1 MMQSK
6 SSLQQLKTC
15 HGNTS
20 RGEERELERRRMSI
34 YTAIMRR
41 SDREVTDLQEIGQI
55 LEGSTVCRV
64 AFSVDNAPY
73 IVPLSYGYDPE
84 TQSLYFHTADGGK
97 KIDCIA
103 RNPRVCFEVEGE
115 IRLRTGGRRG
125 CRWTV
130 AYESVVGYGTIS
142 EVCGSSDKEKGLRF
156 LMDQHS
162 PDGLEWT
169 FGRKMV
175 ETVRVWRLKIDVGT
189 VRGKRA
195 R

>member
-1 MMQSK
+1 
-6 SSLQQLKTC
+6 
-15 HGNTS
+15 
-20 RGEERELERRRMSI
+20 
-34 YTAIMRR
+34 MRR
-41 SDREVTDLQEIGQI
+41 ADREIRDLREIGQI
-55 LEGSTVCRV
+55 LEESNVCRV
-64 AFSVDNAPY
+64 AFAVDNEPY

-84 TQSLYFHTADGGK
+84 AQILYFHTADCGK

-103 RNPRVCFEVEGE
+103 ENPRVCFEVEGE
-115 IRLRTGGRRG
+115 IRLRTGGRQG

-142 EVCGSSDKEKGLRF
+142 EVCDSADKERGLRF
-156 LMDQHS
+156 LMNQHA
-162 PDGLEWT
+162 PEQLEWT

-175 ETVRVWRLKIDVGT
+175 ETVRVWRLQIDVGT